1 MDQIEKE
8 TLPQAAKKE
17 LERKQGVQDAM
28 GEGDGSVSGQSTC
41 RCV

>member
-8 TLPQAAKKE
+8 TLPQAAKE
-17 LERKQGVQDAM
+17 LERKQGVRDAT